1 MGQLL
6 SAFIRTI
13 RRNVLLFSSIVL
25 ILASGSWLR
34 GEWKSIQDIVA
45 ELPLLQRS
53 LNETNEYQAT
63 LTRNLTRQLRQLSNA
78 TLQQFDARIHVLDL
92 EMRDLQQAQD
102 KESIATIVFDGANAL
117 PEQLARTARRKIEIE
132 LRRQEREYLIA
143 LRGRVDALFNRQGA
157 ARKLQQLHLAHVN
170 AYKALQS
177 ALQQQ
182 AAIGELTRL
191 YAKIPFT
198 YAHDEVEKL
207 DIEVRNLRAANEKA
221 HQNFLAQQALVKQ
234 LPRPTD
240 VPVFRV
246 NEQRITAAG
255 AALRERLVRAEHLA
269 AQNYIWRAFQAVRP
283 LIPVALGVLLGSWL
297 VPLGIRALFY
307 FVLAPAAEHL
317 RPIVI
322 GMPNGIGYSSPAY
335 ASSPDHD
342 GSLISAVS
350 QRITLGPHEE
360 MLIRPDYCQSQPV
373 GVTMTTKVL
382 FNWRHWLPS
391 IASHMWMLK
400 QLRTARPADIVVSST
415 VDPLDE
421 IALLDIAPGQAF
433 VLQARGLVGAVYKT
447 GQRPRIRS
455 HWRLATLHA
464 WLTLQLRYLAFEGPA
479 TLIVKGCRGVRL
491 ENASTGRT
499 ISQDA
504 TLGFSANTVYS
515 TVRAEPFIPYLR
527 GKQALLYD
535 KFAGH
540 DAYYLYEE
548 IPRNTRPGQQRHNPF
563 EVLLD
568 AGLKAFGI

>member
-1 MGQLL
+1 MGQLI
-6 SAFIRTI
+6 SAFLRTV
-13 RRNVLLFSSIVL
+13 RRNVLLFLGIVL

-34 GEWKSIQDIVA
+34 GEWKSIQGIVA
-45 ELPLLQRS
+45 ELPSLQSS
-53 LNETNEYQAT
+53 LNETDEYQAT
-63 LTRNLTRQLRQLSNA
+63 LVRKLTQQLRQFSDA
-78 TLQQFDARIHVLDL
+78 TLQQLDARIRLLDS
-92 EMRDLQQAQD
+92 EMRDLQNAQD
-102 KESIATIVFDGANAL
+102 KESIAMLVFGGANAL
-117 PEQLARTARRKIEIE
+117 PEQLARTAKRKIEIE
-132 LRRQEREYLIA
+132 LYRQERDYLIILRERIGA
-143 LRGRVDALFNRQGA
+143 LLNREGA
-157 ARKLQQLHLAHVN
+157 TRKLEQLRLAHVK
-170 AYKALQS
+170 AYAALQS

-198 YAHDEVEKL
+198 HAHDEVEKL
-207 DIEVRNLRAANEKA
+207 DIELRNLRAANEKA
-221 HQNFLAQQALVKQ
+221 HQDFLAQQALVDQ
-234 LPRPTD
+234 LPRPTEA
-240 VPVFRV
+240 PMFRV
-246 NEQRITAAG
+246 NEQRLAAAG
-255 AALRERLVRAEHLA
+255 AALRERLVRAEQLA
-269 AQNYIWRAFQAVRP
+269 AQNHIWRAFQAVRP
-283 LIPVALGVLLGSWL
+283 LIPIALGVLLGSWL

-317 RPIVI
+317 SPIVI
-322 GMPNGIGYSSPAY
+322 GMPNGTCSFSPAY
-335 ASSPDHD
+335 APSPGND

-350 QRITLGPHEE
+350 QRITLDPYEE
-360 MLIRPDYCQSQPV
+360 MLIRPDYCQSQPA
-373 GVTMTTKVL
+373 GVTATTKVL

-400 QLRTARPADIVVSST
+400 RLRTARPAEIVVSST

-421 IALLDIAPGQAF
+421 IALLEIAPRQAF
-433 VLQARGLVGAVYKT
+433 VLQARGLVGVVYKT

-464 WLTLQLRYLAFEGPA
+464 WLTLQLRYLSFEGPA

-491 ENASTGRT
+491 ENASVGRT

-527 GKQALLYD
+527 GKQALLHD